1 MPPKSR
7 KVPNSDTIV
16 EDSEDS
22 FTSVETASASS
33 YVTSEQLEKIL
44 EANHRSMAAL
54 ISTLASASLDRT
66 APPRVVPVG
75 RMRRTPMV
83 FSPNW
88 RLPGPTMG

>member
-1 MPPKSR
+1 MPPKSK

-22 FTSVETASASS
+22 VTSEETASASS

-54 ISTLASASLDRT
+54 IS
-66 APPRVVPVG
+66 
-75 RMRRTPMV
+75 M
-83 FSPNW
+83 
-88 RLPGPTMG
+88 LP